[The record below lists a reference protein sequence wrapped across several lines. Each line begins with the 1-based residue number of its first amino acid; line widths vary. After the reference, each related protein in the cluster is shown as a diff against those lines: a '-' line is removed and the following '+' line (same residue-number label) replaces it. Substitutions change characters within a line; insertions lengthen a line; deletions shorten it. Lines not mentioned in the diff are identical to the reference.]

1 MIGHKKKFALLA
13 AVGLAVPVFPALAAG
28 SGPGAPGLTSPTASN
43 PLPGAT
49 RLPNGWALDPA
60 GTQMLT
66 SRATTGVTTTPDGQT
81 VYAVTSGIF
90 EEAIDRA
97 DASTMIPT
105 KTAVGD
111 AYQGVAADGTGDVW
125 VSGGPDNAVFQY
137 KAAGPALVD
146 VRQAGAAPDA
156 PNRGI
161 PVTGYPGNLLLQG
174 NRLFVAG
181 TLSVPSAAATAAGG
195 KPCADDVICSVVSV
209 IDVGNP
215 LATSPA
221 VHAISVGR
229 DAYGLAYRK
238 ASSTL
243 YVSNWADQTNSNPA
257 RNTGTVSVVQVNAN
271 GTGGEVQVVPVGAG
285 PTGVSLS
292 PDGSTLAVANSDD
305 DTISLL
311 AIAAN
316 GTVSDTRT
324 VSVGLPG
331 QPAGTTP
338 LSVAFSPDGA
348 YLYVGLAG
356 LDAVQV
362 LTGSAP
368 GAFGRVGRPIPQLVS
383 VTYQG
388 RSVSLKSPD
397 TYIPTGWYPDAL
409 AVHGNRLY
417 VANLKGNGAGPGY
430 YGQLQPAVGTSTE
443 GTVSAISV
451 NPAQFNAWTS
461 RVVKDDRLAPLFTPL
476 TDPATDACAG
486 GASDILCQA
495 QRGQIDPK
503 TIHVVQ
509 ILAENKTFDSYFGD
523 TGANFPNANALPAFT
538 EYGAAV
544 TTNQHQLAR
553 TFSLSDNFWNEGA
566 ESSVLGHSWITGA
579 YTTPNN
585 ELTWGQSY
593 DQGLRG
599 NRGSGQ
605 YTGNIAGGATDP
617 NVAAQE
623 GEMFNP
629 RQRLSDEVVQAG
641 LSAREYGT
649 DVNPGSKSSPDLA
662 PQGPWGEGPTSP
674 VSTDLAFPDVDRANI
689 FLHGST
695 TSHAWD
701 VLESGV
707 PPATFGQPIGFP
719 RTDWPTD
726 TVDGWTAS
734 YGSCMRQTGASD
746 ASCQQKMPNYIY
758 MELPENHTYDV
769 SNVFN
774 PVDPTPQSMVAD
786 NDYGIGLILQ
796 GLSHSPFWKN
806 TLVLI
811 TEDDNQFTGDHVDIH
826 RTFLLSAGG
835 LSSRLG
841 AGGKVSDEVGS
852 FPSAV
857 KTAEVLLGLPPMT
870 LFDARA
876 TPMHQMVAATV
887 PGPRTYVPAYTAV
900 RPPTPFLIG
909 Q

>member
-1 MIGHKKKFALLA
+1 MII
-13 AVGLAVPVFPALAAG
+13 AVGLALPVLPALAAD
-28 SGPGAPGLTSPTASN
+28 SGPVAPALTAPTPSD

-66 SRATTGVTTTPDGQT
+66 SRATTGVTTTPDGKT

-97 DASTMIPT
+97 DASTMIPS
-105 KTAVGD
+105 KTLVGD
-111 AYQGVAADGTGDVW
+111 AYQGVVADAKGDVW

-137 KAAGPALVD
+137 KAVGPALVD
-146 VRQAGAAPDA
+146 LRQAGPGPDA

-161 PVTGYPGNLLLQG
+161 PVTGYPGNLLLEG

-181 TLSVPSAAATAAGG
+181 TLSVPSSVATAAGG
-195 KPCADDVICSVVSV
+195 APCAHSGICSVVSV
-209 IDVGNP
+209 IDVSDP

-229 DAYGLAYRK
+229 DAYGLAYRP

-243 YVSNWADQTNSNPA
+243 YVSNWADQTNTDPS
-257 RNTGTVSVVQVNAN
+257 RNTGTVSVVKVSSN
-271 GTGGEVQVVPVGAG
+271 GTGAEEQVVPVGPA
-285 PTGVSLS
+285 PTGIALS

-305 DTISLL
+305 DTVSLL
-311 AIAAN
+311 SISPD
-316 GTVSDTRT
+316 GTVTTTSTRR
-324 VSVGLPG
+324 VDVGLPG
-331 QPAGTTP
+331 QPYGTTP
-338 LSVAFSPDGA
+338 LSVAFSPSGE

-356 LDAVQV
+356 LDAVEV
-362 LTGSAP
+362 LTGTTP
-368 GAFGRVGRPIPQLVS
+368 GGFAGAGESLRQVIGSRRGRIS
-383 VTYQG
+383 V
-388 RSVSLKSPD
+388 PN

-409 AVHGNRLY
+409 AVAGNRLY

-430 YGQLQPAVGTSTE
+430 YGQLQPTVGTSTE
-443 GTVSAISV
+443 GTVSAIDV
-451 NPAQFNAWTS
+451 DAAQFQSWTA
-461 RVVKDDRLAPLFTPL
+461 RVVGGDQLAAVF
-476 TDPATDACAG
+476 DHSQGPATDACAG
-486 GASDILCQA
+486 GVDDVLCQA
-495 QRGQIDPK
+495 QRHQIDPK
-503 TIHVVQ
+503 TVHVVQ

-523 TGANFPNANALPAFT
+523 TGATFSGVNAVPAFT

-544 TTNQHQLAR
+544 TTNQHRLAQS
-553 TFSLSDNFWNEGA
+553 FSLADNFWNEGA

-579 YTTPNN
+579 YATPDN

-599 NRGSGQ
+599 NRGSGR
-605 YTGNIAGGATDP
+605 YSGNIAGGPTSAA
-617 NVAAQE
+617 VAVQE
-623 GEMFNP
+623 QQMLDP
-629 RQRLSDEVVQAG
+629 RQRLSDEVVAKG
-641 LSAREYGT
+641 LSSREYGT
-649 DVNPGSKSSPDLA
+649 DVNPGSSSSPDLA
-662 PQGPWGEGPTSP
+662 PQGPWGEGPASP

-689 FLHGST
+689 FLHGTT

-701 VLESGV
+701 VLESGT
-707 PPATFGQPIGFP
+707 PPASFGKPIGFP
-719 RTDWPTD
+719 QSDWSAD
-726 TVDGWTAS
+726 TLDGWT
-734 YGSCMRQTGASD
+734 TGYKQCLTNGGTDTA
-746 ASCQQKMPNYIY
+746 CQQQMPNYVY

-786 NDYGIGLILQ
+786 NDYAIGLVLQ

-806 TLVLI
+806 TLVMI
-811 TEDDNQFTGDHVDIH
+811 TEDDNQFTGDHMDIH
-826 RTFLLSAGG
+826 RTFLLTAGG

-841 AGGKVSDEVGS
+841 AAGRVSDEVGS

-876 TPMHQMVAATV
+876 VPMHEMVAAALPGTGTDV
-887 PGPRTYVPAYTAV
+887 PTYTAV